1 LLDLKFLRQNRE
13 KVEAGVAL
21 KGMAVDLKRFY
32 EVEERRLAV
41 LHETEQLK
49 ARRNAA
55 SEAIAVRKRKGEDA
69 TEDIAAMR
77 DVGDRI
83 KALDGELKRLEEESE
98 TLAAWIPNLPHTSV
112 PPGSGPEQNQVVR
125 TWGEKPRFDF
135 EPKPHWE
142 IATALG
148 LLDFERAAK
157 ISGSGFL
164 LFTGRGAKLERALIQ
179 FMLDFHVKSH
189 RYLEVSPPHV
199 VRRASLFGT
208 GQLPKL
214 ESEMYLIGEDD
225 LFLNPTAE
233 VPVTNIY
240 RDEILEPGQLPLYLT
255 AYCASYRREAG
266 AAGRDTRGMVR
277 VHQFDK
283 VELVKI
289 VTPESSYDEHEKLA
303 RDVADVFEALEL
315 PYRVMLLCS
324 GDMSFAAA
332 KCYDFEV
339 WAPGVQ
345 QWLECSSCSNFEDF
359 QARRMAMRFRRE
371 TSAKAEH
378 PHTLN
383 ASGVALPRT
392 FASLLENHQ
401 TERGTVRIPAALRP
415 YLDGLEELTPEG

>member
-1 LLDLKFLRQNRE
+1 MHDLKFLRLNRE
-13 KVEAGVAL
+13 RVEAGVAL
-21 KGMAVDLKRFY
+21 KGMAVDLGRFY
-32 EVEERRLAV
+32 AVEERRLAV
-41 LHETEQLK
+41 LHETEELK

-55 SEAIAVRKRKGEDA
+55 SEEIAAKKRRGDDAA
-69 TEDIAAMR
+69 TEISAMR
-77 DVGDRI
+77 EVGERI
-83 KALDGELKRLEEESE
+83 KTLDAELKRLEEESE
-98 TLAAWIPNLPHTSV
+98 TLAAWIPNLPHASV
-112 PPGSGPEQNQVVR
+112 PPGSGPEQNQLVR
-125 TWGEKPRFDF
+125 SWGQKPRFDF

-142 IATALG
+142 LATALG
-148 LLDFERAAK
+148 LLDFERAVK
-157 ISGSGFL
+157 IAGSGFL
-164 LFTGRGAKLERALIQ
+164 LFTGLGARLERALIQ
-179 FMLDFHVKSH
+179 FMLDFHVQH
-189 RYLEVSPPHV
+189 HGYAEVSPPHV
-199 VRRASLFGT
+199 VRRAALFGT

-214 ESEMYLIGEDD
+214 EADMYLIGEDD

-240 RDEILEPGQLPLYLT
+240 RDEIVEPGVLPLSLT

-289 VTPESSYDEHEKLA
+289 VAPETSYDQHEALA
-303 RDVADVFEALEL
+303 RDVADIFEALEL

-339 WAPGVQ
+339 WAPGVA

-359 QARRMAMRFRRE
+359 QARRMGMRFRRE
-371 TSAKAEH
+371 PASKAEH

-392 FASLLENHQ
+392 FATLLENHQ
-401 TERGTVRIPAALRP
+401 TERGTVRVPVALRP
-415 YLDGLEELTPEG
+415 YLGGLEELAPKA

>member
-1 LLDLKFLRQNRE
+1 MLDLKFLRQNRE

>member
-1 LLDLKFLRQNRE
+1 MLDLKFLRQNRE

-179 FMLDFHVKSH
+179 SMLDFHVKSH

-371 TSAKAEH
+371 PSAKAEH

-415 YLDGLEELTPEG
+415 YLGGLEELTPEV